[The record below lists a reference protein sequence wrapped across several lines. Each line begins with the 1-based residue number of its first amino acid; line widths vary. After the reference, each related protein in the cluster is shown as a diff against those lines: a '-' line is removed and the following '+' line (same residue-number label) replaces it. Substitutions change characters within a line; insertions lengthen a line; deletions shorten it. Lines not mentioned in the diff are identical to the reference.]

1 MLSAVKPVYLCYM
14 FTKLSGW
21 DDTIVALATPQG
33 IGAIGVIRL
42 SGIQAIYIANTLFI
56 AKNLAL
62 QKSHT
67 VHVGLLVLNAVPL
80 DEVVVTIFKNPKSY
94 TGEDVVE
101 ISCHGSQAI
110 LQNIINA
117 CIYLGARLAK
127 PGEFT
132 QRAFLH
138 GKLDLT
144 QAESVADLIASNTAA
159 QQQAALHN
167 LKGGFK
173 KDLIEIREQLIE
185 FSALMELE
193 LDFAEADVAFA
204 DRKKFNEL
212 LQTATLKVQNL
223 IASFSVGNVVSNGI
237 KVAIVGKPNAGKSTL
252 LNTLLNDERAIVSA
266 IAGTTRDTVEE
277 TMNIN
282 GILFHFI
289 DTAGIRSHTLD
300 EIEKIGIHK
309 SKEKIEQA
317 DIVLW
322 LVDKNET
329 IIGND
334 ILASIQHKKYI
345 VVINKID
352 EQTIDQTN
360 DEYIYISAKNKIGI
374 QTLTNTLFNKV
385 INKEINT
392 ENTLITNTRHLQHL
406 QKIAVHIA
414 SIKTGMEQNLT
425 TDLIAPDIKLCL
437 HQIGELTGTI
447 TNENVL
453 DYVFSKFCIGK

>member
-1 MLSAVKPVYLCYM
+1 M
-14 FTKLSGW
+14 FTKLAGW
-21 DDTIVALATPQG
+21 DDTIVALATAQG
-33 IGAIGVIRL
+33 VGALAVIRL
-42 SGIQAIYIANTLFI
+42 SGSDAIDIINQLFLS
-56 AKNLAL
+56 KNLTK
-62 QKSHT
+62 QPSHT
-67 VHVGLLVLNAVPL
+67 LHVGVLTFENKPL
-80 DEVVVTIFKNPKSY
+80 DEVVVSLFKNPTSY
-94 TGEDVVE
+94 TGENVVE

-110 LQNIINA
+110 AQTILQA
-117 CIYLGARLAK
+117 CISKGARLAK

-138 GKLDLT
+138 GKMDLT

-173 KDLIEIREQLIE
+173 KDLISIREKLIE

-193 LDFAEADVAFA
+193 LDFAEEDVQFA

-212 LQTATLKVQNL
+212 LAEATTKVKNL
-223 IASFSVGNVVSNGI
+223 IASFKLGNVVINGV

-277 TMNIN
+277 TISIK

-289 DTAGIRSHTLD
+289 DTAGIRNHTND
-300 EIEKIGIHK
+300 EIEQIGIRK
-309 SKEKIEQA
+309 SKEKIELA
-317 DIVLW
+317 DLVIW
-322 LVDKNET
+322 LVDKDET
-329 IIGND
+329 IENNEIKKS
-334 ILASIQHKKYI
+334 LSHKNHL

-352 EQTIDQTN
+352 DQIIDIKNQ
-360 DEYIYISAKNKIGI
+360 DYFYISAKQKTGI
-374 QTLTNTLFNKV
+374 EALTSALYNKV
-385 INKEINT
+385 VQQEINT
-392 ENTLITNTRHLQHL
+392 ENTLVTNSRHLQHL
-406 QKIAVHIA
+406 LKIEEYLE
-414 SIKTGMEQNLT
+414 SIQAGMQQNLS

-437 HQIGELTGTI
+437 QQIGELTGTI
-447 TNENVL
+447 TNETVL

>member
-1 MLSAVKPVYLCYM
+1 M
-14 FTKLSGW
+14 FTKNTGW
-21 DDTIVALATPQG
+21 EDTIVALATPQG

-42 SGIQAIYIANTLFI
+42 SGSEAFAIINQLFLS
-56 AKNLAL
+56 KNLLL
-62 QKSHT
+62 QNTHT
-67 VHVGLLVLNAVPL
+67 LHVGLLTYNNLPL
-80 DEVVVTIFKNPKSY
+80 DEVVVSLFKNPKSY
-94 TGEDVVE
+94 TGENVVE

-117 CIYLGARLAK
+117 CIDQGARLAK
-127 PGEFT
+127 AGEFT

-144 QAESVADLIASNTAA
+144 QAESVADLIASNTSA

-173 KDLIEIREQLIE
+173 NDLITIREKLIE

-193 LDFAEADVAFA
+193 LDFAEEDVAFA

-212 LQTATLKVQNL
+212 LDEASSKINL
-223 IASFSVGNVVSNGI
+223 LIDSFQLGNVVANGV

-277 TMNIN
+277 TINIK

-289 DTAGIRSHTLD
+289 DTAGIRSHTQD
-300 EIEKIGIHK
+300 EIEQIGIAK

-322 LVDKNET
+322 LVDTHEVIENNE
-329 IIGND
+329 
-334 ILASIQHKKYI
+334 ILKAIQHKNYLI
-345 VVINKID
+345 VINKLD
-352 EQTIDQTN
+352 LLQMNVLNEN
-360 DEYIYISAKNKIGI
+360 YYYISAKNKIGI
-374 QTLTNTLFNKV
+374 DTLTDALYQKV
-385 INKEINT
+385 IHQEIHT
-392 ENTLITNTRHLQHL
+392 ESTLITNSRHLQHL
-406 QKIAVHIA
+406 KKIALHLTA
-414 SIKTGMEQNLT
+414 IKEGMQLNLS

-447 TNENVL
+447 TNEHVL

>member
-1 MLSAVKPVYLCYM
+1 MS
-14 FTKLSGW
+14 TKLSAW
-21 DDTIVALATPQG
+21 NDTIVALATPQG
-33 IGAIGVIRL
+33 VGAIGVIRL
-42 SGIQAIYIANTLFI
+42 SGAQSIPIIDTLFI
-56 AKNLAL
+56 AKNLAN
-62 QKSHT
+62 QPSHT
-67 VHVGLLVLNAVPL
+67 LHVGIVQFNNSNL
-80 DEVVVTIFKNPKSY
+80 DEVVVSIFKNPKSY

-110 LQNIINA
+110 LQSIINA
-117 CIYLGARLAK
+117 CIHLGARLAK
-127 PGEFT
+127 AGEFT
-132 QRAFLH
+132 QRAFLN

-144 QAESVADLIASNTAA
+144 QAESVADIIASNTLA

-173 KDLIEIREQLIE
+173 KDLISIREQLIE

-193 LDFAEADVAFA
+193 LDFAEEDVAFA

-212 LQTATLKVQNL
+212 LQAATLKVQYL
-223 IASFSVGNVVSNGI
+223 LASFRVGNVVSNGI
-237 KVAIVGKPNAGKSTL
+237 KVAIVGKPNVGKSTL
-252 LNTLLNDERAIVSA
+252 LNTLLNDERAIVSS

-277 TMNIN
+277 TININ

-289 DTAGIRSHTLD
+289 DTAGIRSHTVD
-300 EIEKIGIHK
+300 EIERIGINK

-322 LVDKNET
+322 LVDNNET
-329 IIGND
+329 LIDSD
-334 ILASIQHKKYI
+334 IFTTVQHKKYI

-352 EQTIDQTN
+352 EQTYQQTN

-374 QTLTNTLFNKV
+374 QTLTNALFSKV
-385 INKEINT
+385 IDKEINT
-392 ENTLITNTRHLQHL
+392 ESTLITNTRHVQHL
-406 QKIAVHIA
+406 QKIAEHIA
-414 SIKTGMEQNLT
+414 AIKLGMEQNLT

>member
-1 MLSAVKPVYLCYM
+1 MI
-14 FTKLSGW
+14 TKLLSYN
-21 DDTIVALATPQG
+21 DTIVALATPQG

-42 SGIQAIYIANTLFI
+42 SGAQSIAIIDTLFI
-56 AKNLAL
+56 AKSLAS

-67 VHVGLLVLNAVPL
+67 LHVGLLQFNNSLL
-80 DEVVVTIFKNPKSY
+80 DEVVVSIFKNPKSY

-117 CIYLGARLAK
+117 CINLGARLAK

-132 QRAFLH
+132 QRAFLN
-138 GKLDLT
+138 GKIDLT
-144 QAESVADLIASNTAA
+144 QAEAVADVIASNTIA

-173 KDLIEIREQLIE
+173 KDLIEIREELIE

-193 LDFAEADVAFA
+193 LDFAEEDVAFA

-212 LQTATLKVQNL
+212 LHVATTKVEYL
-223 IASFSVGNVVSNGI
+223 IASFRVGNVVSNGI

-277 TMNIN
+277 TININ

-289 DTAGIRSHTLD
+289 DTAGIRSHTID
-300 EIEKIGIHK
+300 EIEKIGINK

-329 IIGND
+329 IVGND

-352 EQTIDQTN
+352 ELTIEQTN

-374 QTLTNTLFNKV
+374 QTLTSTIFKKV
-385 INKEINT
+385 MDKEINT
-392 ENTLITNTRHLQHL
+392 ESTLITNTRHLQHL
-406 QKIAVHIA
+406 QKIAEHIA
-414 SIKTGMEQNLT
+414 AIKNGMELQLT

-447 TNENVL
+447 TNEHVL

>member
-1 MLSAVKPVYLCYM
+1 MSV
-14 FTKLSGW
+14 KLSGW
-21 DDTIVALATPQG
+21 DETIVALATPQG

-42 SGIQAIYIANTLFI
+42 SGSNAIYITNELFPS
-56 AKNLAL
+56 KNLL
-62 QKSHT
+62 QQATHT
-67 VHVGLLVLNAVPL
+67 IHVGLLKEADRVL
-80 DEVVVTIFKNPKSY
+80 DEVVVSLFKNPRSY

-110 LQNIINA
+110 LQNIIAA
-117 CIYLGARLAK
+117 CMAKGARLAK
-127 PGEFT
+127 AGEFT

-167 LKGGFK
+167 LRGGFK
-173 KDLIEIREQLIE
+173 HDLIAIREKLIE

-193 LDFAEADVAFA
+193 LDFAEEDVAFA

-212 LQTATLKVQNL
+212 LEEATLKIKNL
-223 IASFSVGNVVSNGI
+223 IASFSLGNVVANGV

-277 TMNIN
+277 TINIK

-289 DTAGIRSHTLD
+289 DTAGIRSHTQD
-300 EIEKIGIHK
+300 EIEQIGIAK

-317 DIVLW
+317 DIVLL
-322 LVDKNET
+322 LVDSNEDIESTDLLAAIQQKNH
-329 IIGND
+329 
-334 ILASIQHKKYI
+334 LI
-345 VVINKID
+345 VVNKID
-352 EQTIDQTN
+352 TQRINLKKED
-360 DEYIYISAKNKIGI
+360 YLYISAKNKMGI
-374 QTLTNTLFNKV
+374 DTLTDALYHKV
-385 INKEINT
+385 VNEEINT
-392 ENTLITNTRHLQHL
+392 ESTLITNTRHLQHL
-406 QKIAVHIA
+406 QKIEEHLV
-414 SIKTGMEQNLT
+414 SIQNGMQDNLS

-437 HQIGELTGTI
+437 QQIGELTGTI

>member
-1 MLSAVKPVYLCYM
+1 M
-14 FTKLSGW
+14 FTKNTGW
-21 DDTIVALATPQG
+21 EDTIVALATPQG

-42 SGIQAIYIANTLFI
+42 SGNEAFPIINQLFLS
-56 AKNLAL
+56 KNLL
-62 QKSHT
+62 QQKTHT
-67 VHVGLLVLNAVPL
+67 LHVGLLTYNNQPL
-80 DEVVVTIFKNPKSY
+80 DEVVVSLFKNPKSY

-117 CIYLGARLAK
+117 CIELGARLAK
-127 PGEFT
+127 AGEFT

-173 KDLIEIREQLIE
+173 NDLITIREKLIE

-193 LDFAEADVAFA
+193 LDFAEEDVAFA

-212 LQTATLKVQNL
+212 LDE
-223 IASFSVGNVVSNGI
+223 ASFKINLLIDSFQLGNVVANGV

-277 TMNIN
+277 TINIK

-289 DTAGIRSHTLD
+289 DTAGIRSHTQD
-300 EIEKIGIHK
+300 EIEQIGIAK
-309 SKEKIEQA
+309 SREKIEQA

-322 LVDKNET
+322 LVDANEL
-329 IIGND
+329 IENSD
-334 ILASIQHKKYI
+334 ILKAIQHKNYLI
-345 VVINKID
+345 VVNKID
-352 EQTIDQTN
+352 VLPADTKNEA
-360 DEYIYISAKNKIGI
+360 YFYISAKNKIGI
-374 QTLTNTLFNKV
+374 DALTDALYQKV
-385 INKEINT
+385 VHQEINT
-392 ENTLITNTRHLQHL
+392 ESTLITNSRHLQHL
-406 QKIAVHIA
+406 KKIALHLTA
-414 SIKTGMEQNLT
+414 IKEGMQLNLT

-437 HQIGELTGTI
+437 HQIGELTGTV
-447 TNENVL
+447 TNEHVL

>member
-1 MLSAVKPVYLCYM
+1 M

-21 DDTIVALATPQG
+21 DDTIVALSTPQG

-42 SGIQAIYIANTLFI
+42 SGANAISIVDTLFP
-56 AKNLAL
+56 AKNLSV

-67 VHVGLLVLNAVPL
+67 LHVGLLIYQHQAL
-80 DEVVVTIFKNPKSY
+80 DEVVVAIFKNPASY
-94 TGEDVVE
+94 TGEDVIE

-110 LQNIINA
+110 LQNIIDT
-117 CIYLGARLAK
+117 CMTLGARLAK

-132 QRAFLH
+132 QRAFLN

-144 QAESVADLIASNTAA
+144 QAESVADLIASNTKA
-159 QQQAALHN
+159 QQRAALHN

-173 KDLIEIREQLIE
+173 NDLAAIRAKLIE

-193 LDFAEADVAFA
+193 LDFAEEDVAFA

-212 LQTATLKVQNL
+212 LEESLQKINGL
-223 IASFSVGNVVSNGI
+223 INSFKLGNVVANGV
-237 KVAIVGKPNAGKSTL
+237 KVAITGRPNAGKSTL
-252 LNTLLNDERAIVSA
+252 LNTLLNDERAIVSS

-277 TMNIN
+277 TINIR

-289 DTAGIRSHTLD
+289 DTAGIRSHTTD
-300 EIEKIGIHK
+300 EIEQLGINR

-317 DIVLW
+317 DIVIL
-322 LVDKNET
+322 LTDDSGLNES
-329 IIGND
+329 NE
-334 ILASIQHKKYI
+334 LLLSVQHKNHL

-352 EQTIDQTN
+352 EQPAAKQN
-360 DEYIYISAKNKIGI
+360 AAWLYISAKNKTGI
-374 QTLTNTLFNKV
+374 DALINALYEKVVQQEIDTESTLVTNS
-385 INKEINT
+385 
-392 ENTLITNTRHLQHL
+392 RHLQHL
-406 QKIAVHIA
+406 QKIAFHLDA
-414 SIKTGMEQNLT
+414 IKKGMDMQLT

>member
-1 MLSAVKPVYLCYM
+1 MI
-14 FTKLSGW
+14 TKHSGW
-21 DDTIVALATPQG
+21 EDTIVALATPQG

-42 SGIQAIYIANTLFI
+42 SGNQAFPIINQLFLS
-56 AKNLAL
+56 KNLML
-62 QKSHT
+62 QQSHT
-67 VHVGLLVLNAVPL
+67 LHVGLLTYHNQPL
-80 DEVVVTIFKNPKSY
+80 DEVVVSLFKNPKSY

-117 CIYLGARLAK
+117 CIELGARLAK
-127 PGEFT
+127 AGEFT

-173 KDLIEIREQLIE
+173 NDLISIREKLIE
-185 FSALMELE
+185 FSALLELE
-193 LDFAEADVAFA
+193 LDFAEEDVAFA

-212 LQTATLKVQNL
+212 LDEASIKINL
-223 IASFSVGNVVSNGI
+223 LIDSFQLGNVVANGV

-277 TMNIN
+277 TINIK

-289 DTAGIRSHTLD
+289 DTAGIRSHTVD
-300 EIEKIGIHK
+300 EIEQIGIAK
-309 SKEKIEQA
+309 SREKIEQA

-322 LVDKNET
+322 LVDTNEV
-329 IIGND
+329 IENNEIFN
-334 ILASIQHKKYI
+334 AIQHKNYLI
-345 VVINKID
+345 VVNKID
-352 EQTIDQTN
+352 VLPVDTTN
-360 DEYIYISAKNKIGI
+360 EAYFYISAKNNIGI
-374 QTLTNTLFNKV
+374 DKLTDALYQKV
-385 INKEINT
+385 IHQEINA
-392 ENTLITNTRHLQHL
+392 ESTLITNSRHLQHL
-406 QKIAVHIA
+406 KKIALHLTA
-414 SIKTGMEQNLT
+414 IKEGMQLNLT

-437 HQIGELTGTI
+437 HQIGELTGTV
-447 TNENVL
+447 TNEHVL

>member
-1 MLSAVKPVYLCYM
+1 M
-14 FTKLSGW
+14 FINLAGW
-21 DDTIVALATPQG
+21 DDTIVALATAQG
-33 IGAIGVIRL
+33 IGAIAVIRL
-42 SGIQAIYIANTLFI
+42 SGPDAIDIINQLFLS
-56 AKNLAL
+56 KNLTK
-62 QKSHT
+62 QPSHT
-67 VHVGLLVLNAVPL
+67 LHVGVLTFENKPL
-80 DEVVVTIFKNPKSY
+80 DEVVVSLFKNPTSY

-110 LQNIINA
+110 AQTILQA
-117 CIYLGARLAK
+117 CMGKGARLAK
-127 PGEFT
+127 AGEFT

-138 GKLDLT
+138 GKMDLT

-173 KDLIEIREQLIE
+173 KDLISIREKLIE

-193 LDFAEADVAFA
+193 LDFAEEDVQFA

-212 LQTATLKVQNL
+212 LAEASAKVKNL
-223 IASFSVGNVVSNGI
+223 IASFKLGNVVVNGV

-277 TMNIN
+277 TINIK

-289 DTAGIRSHTLD
+289 DTAGIRNHTND
-300 EIEKIGIHK
+300 EIEQIGIRK
-309 SKEKIEQA
+309 SKEKIELA
-317 DIVLW
+317 DIVIW
-322 LVDKNET
+322 LVDKDERIENNE
-329 IIGND
+329 IKKS
-334 ILASIQHKKYI
+334 LSHKNHL

-352 EQTIDQTN
+352 DQIIDIKN
-360 DEYIYISAKNKIGI
+360 RDYFYISAKQKTGI
-374 QTLTNTLFNKV
+374 EALTTALYNKV
-385 INKEINT
+385 VQQEINT
-392 ENTLITNTRHLQHL
+392 ENTLVTNSRHLQHL
-406 QKIAVHIA
+406 QKIEEYLE
-414 SIKTGMEQNLT
+414 SIQAGMQQNLS

-437 HQIGELTGTI
+437 QQIGELTGTI
-447 TNENVL
+447 TNETVL

>member
-1 MLSAVKPVYLCYM
+1 M
-14 FTKLSGW
+14 FSKNTSW
-21 DDTIVALATPQG
+21 EDTIVALATPQG

-42 SGIQAIYIANTLFI
+42 SGNNAFAIINQLFLS
-56 AKNLAL
+56 KNLLL
-62 QKSHT
+62 QKTHT
-67 VHVGLLVLNAVPL
+67 LHVGMLTYNNQLL
-80 DEVVVTIFKNPKSY
+80 DEVVVSLFKNPTSY

-117 CIYLGARLAK
+117 CIELGARLAK
-127 PGEFT
+127 AGEFT
-132 QRAFLH
+132 QRAFLQ

-173 KDLIEIREQLIE
+173 NDLINIREKLIE

-193 LDFAEADVAFA
+193 LDFAEEDVAFA

-212 LQTATLKVQNL
+212 LEVASVKINL
-223 IASFSVGNVVSNGI
+223 LIDSFQLGNVVANGV
-237 KVAIVGKPNAGKSTL
+237 KVAIVGKPNVGKSTL

-277 TMNIN
+277 TINIK
-282 GILFHFI
+282 GIQFHFI
-289 DTAGIRSHTLD
+289 DTAGIRSHTVD
-300 EIEKIGIHK
+300 EIEQIGIAK

-322 LVDKNET
+322 LVDTIEAIENNE
-329 IIGND
+329 IFK
-334 ILASIQHKKYI
+334 AIQHKNYLI
-345 VVINKID
+345 VVNKID
-352 EQTIDQTN
+352 LLEVDAKN
-360 DEYIYISAKNKIGI
+360 EDYFYISAKNKTGI
-374 QTLTNTLFNKV
+374 NVLTDALYKKV
-385 INKEINT
+385 IHQEINS
-392 ENTLITNTRHLQHL
+392 ESTLITNSRHLQHL
-406 QKIAVHIA
+406 KKIAINL
-414 SIKTGMEQNLT
+414 SDIKEGMRLNLT